1 MDMMGDLK
9 EKIKRISELTREEIG
24 RSEENV
30 KQKIVVP
37 LLESL
42 GHHRN
47 QLDFE
52 YGTGGNE

>member
-1 MDMMGDLK
+1 MTDLK
-9 EKIKRISELTREEIG
+9 KCIERIAKLTREEVG
-24 RSEENV
+24 ASEENV

-37 LLESL
+37 LLECL

-52 YGTGGNE
+52 YGSGRG